1 MNFLTLAPETSV
13 FFGKLFVLQEPKTS
27 AVDVQKPQRES
38 LKLPPAVA
46 TLGDSKPGAL
56 FPTSMEGEN
65 SPFGD

>member
-1 MNFLTLAPETSV
+1 M
-13 FFGKLFVLQEPKTS
+13 G

-38 LKLPPAVA
+38 VKLPPAVA

-56 FPTSMEGEN
+56 FPTSMEAEN